1 LTSGHG
7 CDSTETS
14 VIRIFTR
21 NGEAIATA
29 ARTESGPAGLHEPG
43 SAPVT
48 RGRPAWP
55 GRLVPVV
62 RRAAFLAAAF
72 LPFAF
77 LAAFALY
84 PLLQQG
90 YGSFYS
96 WYQLRPAT
104 FIGAHNYTTLFAD
117 PVAAAAAVRT
127 VFYLLIVVGCQVG
140 LGLAAA
146 WLTVRARRGRTVLMA
161 VFLLP
166 LAVPW
171 PTAAGLFQGFTGYG
185 GLLNQLNAVL
195 PGAHAPVL
203 WLDHPLAAQALI
215 VVAGIWKGTPWC
227 FLLLLGALAAS
238 PPEVFEAARLDGARG
253 LAFWTRVLLPS
264 IRPMLVF
271 VIVLRIFT
279 EAQTYTSIDLL
290 TGGGPSFTTQ
300 LASSYGYELAFGYF
314 QFGTASALATLLGA
328 GLLVVAGAGV
338 LAAAPRALTAPGR
351 ERARWRPLPGLLRLI
366 PARRRPGSQAAGRR
380 RRWLALTVL
389 VVLALAPFAGALGAG
404 LLGHAPGGGAGGG
417 FGHGHR
423 PGGGAGGGPG
433 LGAAFGVQWDVVR
446 TGLWNSGL
454 VTAGTLALTLL
465 LAVPAAYVLART
477 RFRLRGALFGFVLF
491 TLAIPGVV
499 LILPQVEEISWLGL
513 ANTRT
518 GLVLLYTAA
527 SLPLAVFFLR
537 PAFAAVPE
545 PLAEGMRVDGAGG
558 LTIVRRLILPLSAR
572 TMIAVSVLVVAWV
585 WNELPLAVVL
595 INSKSLLTLPVLIEL
610 GAGGSGSLGSSWIS
624 MLPPLLV
631 FAVAQRSLRS
641 GLTAGSL
648 L

>member
-1 LTSGHG
+1 M
-7 CDSTETS
+7 
-14 VIRIFTR
+14 
-21 NGEAIATA
+21 
-29 ARTESGPAGLHEPG
+29 
-43 SAPVT
+43 PVT
-48 RGRPAWP
+48 RRPPRSP
-55 GRLVPVV
+55 GRLRTAA
-62 RRAAFLAAAF
+62 RRAAFAAAVAIPF
-72 LPFAF
+72 LF

-90 YGSFYS
+90 AGSFYS

-104 FIGAHNYTTLFAD
+104 FVGLHNYTTLLAD

-127 VFYLLIVVGCQVG
+127 AGYLLIVVSCETG

-146 WLTVRARRGRTVLMA
+146 WLTVRARRGRAVLIA
-161 VFLLP
+161 LFLLP

-171 PTAAGLFQGFTGYG
+171 PTAASLFLGFADPG
-185 GLLNQLNAVL
+185 GLLNQLRASL
-195 PGAHAPVL
+195 LGAHAPVL

-215 VVAGIWKGTPWC
+215 VVAGIWKGVPWC

-238 PPEVFEAARLDGARG
+238 PPEVFEAARIDGARG
-253 LAFWTRVLLPS
+253 LSFWARVLLPS

-279 EAQTYTSIDLL
+279 EAQTYTSVDLL
-290 TGGGPSFTTQ
+290 TGGGPSFSTQ

-328 GLLVVAGAGV
+328 GLLVVAAIGL
-338 LAAAPRALTAPGR
+338 LAARPGTAARRWAALRGGAARASPVARGPAAARGAAVAPRRAGSLT
-351 ERARWRPLPGLLRLI
+351 RARWVRRLI
-366 PARRRPGSQAAGRR
+366 
-380 RRWLALTVL
+380 LAVL
-389 VVLALAPFAGALGAG
+389 VMLALAPFAGALGAG
-404 LLGHAPGGGAGGG
+404 LLGHGPGPGAG
-417 FGHGHR
+417 FGHGH
-423 PGGGAGGGPG
+423 GPG
-433 LGAAFGVQWDVVR
+433 SGPGFGAAFGVQWAAVR
-446 TGLWNSGL
+446 TGLWNSAL
-454 VTAGTLALTLL
+454 VTAGTLVLTLV
-465 LAVPAAYVLART
+465 LAVPAAYLLART
-477 RFRLRGALFGFVLF
+477 RFRLRGPLFAFMLF

-513 ANTRT
+513 ANTRA
-518 GLVLLYTAA
+518 GLVLLYSAA

-545 PLAEGMRVDGAGG
+545 PLAESMRVDGAGG
-558 LTIVRRLILPLSAR
+558 LTILRRLILPLSSR
-572 TMIAVSVLVVAWV
+572 TMIAVAVLVVAWV

-610 GAGGSGSLGSSWIS
+610 GVGGSGSVGSSWIS

-631 FAVAQRSLRS
+631 FAATQRYFRA
-641 GLTAGSL
+641 GLTAGKL